1 MAGNTTRSGATQ
13 PTPLPGDAVVM
24 IRIRTRPTVFAPLR
38 SIARGCTDTDASRPQ
53 VRANGF
59 SPFLRDAGDARHH
72 QYFGA
77 RMCTC
82 FAKVHLIATV
92 VAAVT
97 VIACSSAYA
106 QSSLGSM
113 RAQYSSGNPQ
123 RGGQASSDSSLSPL
137 LGSPPDYETDYLS
150 GDDTSNS
157 TRSQTSAHDGQTR
170 NTKPPQGARISS
182 LYGAPKDYED
192 SYSAHFGS
200 QPRKTDG
207 ARQMTSYG
215 LAAVEGLSSL
225 DSSNGGRASSGKG
238 TLRQNARRV
247 GIGQA
252 GGGSASG
259 PSMVAPGSSSVTRS
273 DTPGDGDMAA
283 SFYRSPW

>member
-1 MAGNTTRSGATQ
+1 MR
-13 PTPLPGDAVVM
+13 PILVPGDAMAM
-24 IRIRTRPTVFAPLR
+24 IRIRTRPTVFALLR
-38 SIARGCTDTDASRPQ
+38 GIVRGCAETDASRLQ
-53 VRANGF
+53 VRASGF
-59 SPFLRDAGDARHH
+59 NAFWRDTGDAGHH

-92 VAAVT
+92 AAAVT

-113 RAQYSSGNPQ
+113 RAQYSSGNAQ
-123 RGGQASSDSSLSPL
+123 RGGQANSDSSLSPL
-137 LGSPPDYETDYLS
+137 LGSPPGYETGYLS
-150 GDDTSNS
+150 GDDTSYS
-157 TRSQTSAHDGQTR
+157 TRSQTSVRDGQSR
-170 NTKPPQGARISS
+170 NTKPPQSARISS

-200 QPRKTDG
+200 QPRKMDT

-225 DSSNGGRASSGKG
+225 GSSSGGRSSSGKG
-238 TLRQNARRV
+238 TLQQNVRRV

-259 PSMVAPGSSSVTRS
+259 SSFVTRS
-273 DTPGDGDMAA
+273 DAPGSGDTAS